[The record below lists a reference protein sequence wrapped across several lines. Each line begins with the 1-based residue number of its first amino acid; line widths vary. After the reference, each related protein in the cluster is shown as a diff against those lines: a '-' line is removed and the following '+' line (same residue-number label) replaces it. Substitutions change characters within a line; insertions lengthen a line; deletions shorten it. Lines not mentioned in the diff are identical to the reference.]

1 MTPIQRQIVREELL
15 RSIAWFGL
23 GIVGW
28 PIVVTEVAWL
38 EATALTVLGLPLVT
52 WAVLTTTAI
61 ALRSTTDAG
70 AQVRTQTGLSVSL
83 LVGIMLGGV
92 GAVYLV
98 TAGGYPALW
107 TTAAYVAVT
116 GGAVLWYWLADPS
129 PNAADVAG

>member
-1 MTPIQRQIVREELL
+1 MTPIQREIVREELL

-38 EATALTVLGLPLVT
+38 EASALTVLGLPLVT

-61 ALRSTTDAG
+61 ALRSTTDSV

-83 LVGIMLGGV
+83 VVGIMLGGV
-92 GAVYLV
+92 GAVSLV
-98 TAGGYPALW
+98 TAAGYPALW
-107 TTAAYVAVT
+107 TTVAYVAMT
-116 GGAVLWYWLADPS
+116 GGAVLWYWFANPRAD
-129 PNAADVAG
+129 AAEVAG